1 MRTKPWITVLLVSS
15 LTTAARAGF
24 LDKTADWFPGGV
36 MSNSN
41 DSVSLVDFNNNGFVD
56 IRNGRFL
63 YRNNGGTNA
72 TYLGAAGADYVW
84 GDYNND
90 GLSDRLIWVGS
101 GYLQRLNNSAGTS
114 YTTYHN
120 NSVMPRLP
128 PAEINGETIYD
139 SSTRQGATWGDWNN
153 DGWLDL
159 YVTGYEQQTGDP
171 SGYPDAILMNNAGTA
186 FSMTVLNAT
195 TNNRAR
201 GVTACDFDQDGD
213 LDIFVSCY
221 RLREN
226 NLWLNDGS
234 GNFTD
239 VATARG
245 VAGEGTLYNDRGH
258 TIGSCWGDFNN
269 NGLFD
274 LFLANF
280 AHPDAA
286 QDRPMLMQN
295 MGPAHGYTF
304 VNRWTLDGANYQ
316 ESYSTAMAADF
327 DNDGYLDLFFTTV
340 YAVSSGGVIDN
351 SRLWRNNGDWT
362 FTDVTTQVGLPSDLG
377 RTYGAAWGDV
387 NNDGFPDLVT
397 NDKLFINQGNA
408 NKWLKVRLEG
418 DGVAI
423 NRAAIGA
430 QVRINL
436 GSQTITRQVEGAS
449 GKGSQNEMTL
459 HFGLGSRTAPVNL
472 EITWPGGSVQTVE
485 NVAVC
490 QTVYVP
496 APASMALSAVSLNPV
511 CERGANAAPQTFT
524 ISGSSLVASDYTIE
538 SDAAWLSAT
547 PSAGSFVYGSTE
559 TITVNYDASLLA
571 AGTYH
576 ANLTITTD
584 MAVTNTPQTVT
595 VTLNVLAKIGDLPV
609 TESFENYAAGTY
621 LSGMP
626 GWTTLLPEDARV
638 TALTY
643 VPATPPGYPLPETAH
658 TQVLKADDQV
668 VRTLN
673 SDAGNNVHLD
683 CMVQMCRFKDALP
696 DLVKDA
702 SQFVFGQAPDGRL
715 HVWHM
720 HHNGTVW
727 TQRWSD
733 LGMPALAD
741 GAWVRLSVQV
751 DYTSNPEDTFFRPRV
766 NGSLCP
772 SPYAFKSPT
781 DPTSP
786 GTWYLCADTPGKGGG
801 GAKKIS
807 GMALIGTA
815 VLDDLVVTT
824 DQPFAHT
831 GATSTNGVPFAWFDQ
846 WGLARLPGVDYDGD
860 GYDAA
865 GEYAAG
871 TDPTDPESH
880 FRIIGTWVENG
891 RVYLRFLGNDSGNS
905 APYVIERTVN
915 GLGEGWTVADPA
927 VPRAQAPNT
936 ETTWSEP
943 LQPSGPAFYR
953 VKAPSLGMP

>member
-1 MRTKPWITVLLVSS
+1 MRTKPWITVVLVSA
-15 LTTAARAGF
+15 LTTAARADF
-24 LDKTADWFPGGV
+24 VDATADWFPGGV
-36 MSNSN
+36 MSNAN

-72 TYLGAAGADYVW
+72 TYLGEAGADYVW

-90 GLSDRLIWVGS
+90 GLLDRLIWLGS

-114 YTTYHN
+114 FTTYHN

-128 PAEINGETIYD
+128 PAEINGELVYD

-159 YVTGYEQQTGDP
+159 YVSGYEQQTGDP
-171 SGYPDAILMNNAGTA
+171 SGYPDAILMNNSGMNFTMNVLADTA
-186 FSMTVLNAT
+186 D
-195 TNNRAR
+195 NRAR

-239 VATARG
+239 VAAARG

-280 AHPDAA
+280 AHPDVS

-340 YAVSSGGVIDN
+340 YAVGSGGATDS

-362 FTDVTTQVGLPSDLG
+362 FTDVTAQVGLPSDLG

-397 NDKLFINQGNA
+397 NNRLFINQGNA
-408 NKWLKVRLEG
+408 NKWLKVRLLG
-418 DGVAI
+418 NGTTV
-423 NRAAIGA
+423 NRSAIGA
-430 QVRINL
+430 QVRINI

-449 GKGSQNEMTL
+449 GKASQNEMTL
-459 HFGLGSRTAPVNL
+459 HFGLGGRTAPVNL
-472 EITWPGGSVQTVE
+472 EITWPGGTTQTIE
-485 NVAVC
+485 DVALS
-490 QTVYVP
+490 QTLTVT
-496 APASMALSAVSLNPV
+496 APAAMSVSAHTLTPVSERGSDAAAQSFTVQSDSLQPMAFAVSDN
-511 CERGANAAPQTFT
+511 
-524 ISGSSLVASDYTIE
+524 
-538 SDAAWLSAT
+538 AAWLSLSPANGTAAEGTAASVQVTYDTDALAT
-547 PSAGSFVYGSTE
+547 GTYNA
-559 TITVNYDASLLA
+559 TITVTSPNVTNSPQSV
-571 AGTYH
+571 
-576 ANLTITTD
+576 
-584 MAVTNTPQTVT
+584 AVTLTV
-595 VTLNVLAKIGDLPV
+595 VPLAGDLPIV
-609 TESFENYAAGTY
+609 ETFENNAVD
-621 LSGMP
+621 
-626 GWTTLLPEDARV
+626 TLLAGVNGWSGDPAASV
-638 TALTY
+638 AALTY
-643 VPATPPGYPLPETAH
+643 TPALPPGYPVPEAEH
-658 TQVLKADDQV
+658 TQVAVSDESLI
-668 VRTLN
+668 RTVN
-673 SDAGNNVHLD
+673 GAEGQNVNMD
-683 CMVQMCRFKDALP
+683 CMVKMYRFDNVLP
-696 DLVKDA
+696 APLEAA
-702 SQFVFGQAPDGRL
+702 SQFLFAQAPDGRL

-720 HHNGTVW
+720 HHNGADW
-727 TQRWSD
+727 TQRWND
-733 LGMPALAD
+733 LGMPAFAD
-741 GAWVRLSVQV
+741 GEWVRLSARI
-751 DYTSNPEDTFFRPRV
+751 DYTGNPEDTFFQPRV

-781 DPTSP
+781 DLTSP

-807 GMALIGTA
+807 GIALSGTA
-815 VLDDLVVTT
+815 ALDDLVVTT

-831 GATSTNGVPFAWFDQ
+831 GSLTTNGVPFSWFDQ
-846 WGLARLPGVDYDGD
+846 WGLARFPGLDYDDD

-865 GEYAAG
+865 SEYAAG
-871 TDPTDPESH
+871 TDPTDPESS
-880 FRIIGTWVENG
+880 FRIINTWVENG
-891 RVYLRFLGNDSGNS
+891 RVYLRFLGNDSGDS
-905 APYVIERTVN
+905 APYVIERQAG
-915 GLGEGWTVADPA
+915 GLHGDWTVADPN
-927 VPRAQAPNT
+927 VPRAQAPDAVS
-936 ETTWSEP
+936 TWSEP
-943 LQPSGPAFYR
+943 LPQSSGASFYR
-953 VKAPSLGMP
+953 VKAPALDVP